1 MKTNQ
6 IKPKIR
12 TELRSTYPVFFKSW
26 KGKNLSAQ
34 HRFIDIG
41 DGSVIL
47 SFLADPILQSWDDG
61 KTWDLYEDVNIIP
74 PCTVGL
80 YRIDNHWIA
89 IQGVVDI
96 GSNDIG
102 GVKLWRSFNAGI
114 TWMPP
119 EKIPTADDIHFR
131 GLGKPN
137 VFSAIMTT
145 RGRIIIVADHLLGQE
160 GPDGQ
165 LISAVSSDD
174 FGRTWTVSRLFGPA
188 APLPNGPEGFGEP
201 AVVEMS
207 SGRLWM
213 VFRTPYGELWQC
225 ISRDGGVT
233 WNDPTPTGLASPI
246 ANCYAKHHPDSGAT
260 ILCWNL
266 TKPGAV
272 DDFHKQ
278 HGLYGPR
285 INLVFAVS
293 HDNCRTWSCPVV
305 VEEKGG
311 FYPTIHFS
319 GKDMFIMYQSCP
331 DYMNH
336 PWHEYGLTMVTYDK
350 KEVDSLPAWTTE
362 TIQPYIDKG
371 LVAHWLSLACGRP
384 KKETIS

>member
-12 TELRSTYPVFFKSW
+12 TELRSTYPDLFKPW

-47 SFLADPILQSWDDG
+47 SFRADPILQSWDDG
-61 KTWDLYEDVNIIP
+61 KTWDLYDGPINFP
-74 PCTVGL
+74 PCDVGL
-80 YRIDNHWIA
+80 YRSENNWIA
-89 IQGVVDI
+89 IR
-96 GSNDIG
+96 G
-102 GVKLWRSFNAGI
+102 GVDLWFSFNYGKK
-114 TWMPP
+114 WEGPV
-119 EKIPTADDIHFR
+119 KIPTADSHHYR
-131 GLGKPN
+131 GIGKPN
-137 VFSAIMTT
+137 VFSTIMTT
-145 RGRIIIVADHLLGQE
+145 GGRLIIVADNWLGQE

-201 AVVEMS
+201 AVVEMPS
-207 SGRLWM
+207 DWLWM
-213 VFRTPYGELWQC
+213 VMRTLYGELWQC

-246 ANCYAKHHPDSGAT
+246 ANCYAKRHPDSGAT
-260 ILCWNL
+260 VLCWNL

-272 DDFHKQ
+272 NDFRKQ
-278 HGLYGPR
+278 YSLYGPR
-285 INLVFAVS
+285 TNLVFAVS

-319 GKDMFIMYQSCP
+319 EKDMFIMYQSSP
-331 DYMNH
+331 DEIKH

-350 KEVDSLPAWTTE
+350 KEVDSLPAWTAE

-371 LVAHWLSLACGRP
+371 LVAHWLALACN
-384 KKETIS
+384 KEAKRTIN

>member
-12 TELRSTYPVFFKSW
+12 TELRSTYPDFFKLW
-26 KGKNLSAQ
+26 KGKYLSAQ

-47 SFLADPILQSWDDG
+47 SFLADLVLQSWDDG
-61 KTWDLYEDVNIIP
+61 KTWDLYKGINIIP
-74 PCTVGL
+74 PCDEGL
-80 YRIDNHWIA
+80 YRNENNWIA
-89 IQGVVDI
+89 IREGVD
-96 GSNDIG
+96 
-102 GVKLWRSFNAGI
+102 LWFSFNYGKK
-114 TWMPP
+114 WEGPV
-119 EKIPTADDIHFR
+119 KIPTADNLHYK

-137 VFSAIMTT
+137 VFSTIMTT
-145 RGRIIIVADHLLGQE
+145 GGRIIIVADNFLGQE

-165 LISAVSSDD
+165 LISAVSSDN
-174 FGRTWTVSRLFGPA
+174 FGKSWTVSRLFGPA

-201 AVVEMS
+201 AVVEMP
-207 SGRLWM
+207 SGWLWM
-213 VFRTPYGELWQC
+213 VMRTLYGELWQC
-225 ISRDGGVT
+225 ISRDGGLT

-246 ANCYAKHHPDSGAT
+246 ANCYAKRHPDSGAT
-260 ILCWNL
+260 VLCWNL

-272 DDFHKQ
+272 NDSHKQ
-278 HGLYGPR
+278 HNLYGPR

-319 GKDMFIMYQSCP
+319 EKDMFIMYQSHP
-331 DYMNH
+331 DYINH

-350 KEVDSLPAWTTE
+350 KEVDLLPAWTTE